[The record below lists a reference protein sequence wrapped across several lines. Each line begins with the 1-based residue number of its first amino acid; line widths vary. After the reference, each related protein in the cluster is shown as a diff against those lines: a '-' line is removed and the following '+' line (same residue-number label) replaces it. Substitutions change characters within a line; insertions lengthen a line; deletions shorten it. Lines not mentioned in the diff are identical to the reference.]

1 MKLSKILQQIRD
13 DYKFMPLDAGIVHT
27 YISSQAFRIIF
38 WLRLGETVRELGLA
52 RNSQYFTN

>member
-13 DYKFMPLDAGIVHT
+13 DYFSIPHNGGIVHT

-38 WLRLGETVRELGLA
+38 WLRLGGYVTKL
-52 RNSQYFTN
+52 FID